1 MVPSILQIEVS
12 TPVLSKPNAFTL
24 IELLVVIAIIA
35 ILAALLFPVFARA
48 KEAAKKTACLT
59 YSKETML
66 AIQMYCSSYDGL
78 YPQTKQ
84 SSSSPDFDDAAGA
97 LELPDYGSVF
107 ELLIPYNGSKIP
119 SCPSDPDPNGK
130 ICLAADPDVP
140 QLSSYV
146 INGFTLFG
154 LAETSIEKPADFIVL
169 SERRSEQVQG
179 APPFCDYAYRPWY
192 SSGNPVAPEDQM
204 NLTTGAIATKRHEVP
219 NYGFSDG
226 HAKSMVFNQTF
237 DLASGRNLHSPR

>member
-1 MVPSILQIEVS
+1 
-12 TPVLSKPNAFTL
+12 LSKPNAFTL

-48 KEAAKKTACLT
+48 KEAAKKTSCLSYVKQT
-59 YSKETML
+59 TL
-66 AIQMYCSSYDGL
+66 ALQMYCSSYDGQF
-78 YPQTKQ
+78 PQTKE
-84 SSSSPDFDDAAGA
+84 SSGNPDFDDAAGA

-107 ELLIPYNGSKIP
+107 DLLIPYVNSKIP
-119 SCPSDPDPNGK
+119 ACPSDPDPEGK
-130 ICLAADPDVP
+130 LCLLIDPDVP
-140 QLSSYV
+140 DLSSYV

-154 LAETSIEKPADFIVL
+154 LADTSINKPADFIVL
-169 SERRSEQVQG
+169 AERRSDRTNG
-179 APPFCDYAYRPWY
+179 ASPFCDYAYRPWY

-204 NLTTGAIATKRHEVP
+204 NPIVGAIATKRHEMP